1 MSEMQLSYSAVGG
14 LQPHDLQKM
23 QLLVL
28 LGVFEFHLAAS
39 LQILQLF
46 GVPQHAICRLG

>member
-1 MSEMQLSYSAVGG
+1 MSEVHFPDSEIGG

-28 LGVFEFHLAAS
+28 LGVLEFHLAPP
-39 LQILQLF
+39 LQILQLP